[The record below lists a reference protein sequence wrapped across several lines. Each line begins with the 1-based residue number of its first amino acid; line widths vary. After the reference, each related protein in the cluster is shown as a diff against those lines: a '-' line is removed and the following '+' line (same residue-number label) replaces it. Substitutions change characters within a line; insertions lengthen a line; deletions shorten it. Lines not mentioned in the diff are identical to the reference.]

1 MPADLERQRLHN
13 ESVLAAVSEE
23 RAAIAREI
31 AWIEEANEILEVTNT
46 RLIDERIALD
56 RAVAELEAGH
66 QHGMRPPLDRS
77 CHAEAQTERALLDD
91 LVGQAALERVA
102 ERTHANEALIQT
114 HGAAWVAAVSAMLR
128 AEASSVQG
136 LLGATLQVG
145 VGRTARDDGTLG
157 VPPPLIEGLAFT
169 WRNLLRAEIIRS
181 LAPLRAC
188 IARLPGALGIPPG
201 EVRLGEE
208 VEASS
213 LEMDGGVLGQDGQGG
228 TAAAEDQAGA
238 VVGGAVVG
246 GAVVG
251 GAVVGGAVVAMAD
264 SRRPPAAAEAL
275 DKAPSKG
282 GYSEDQGDEF
292 AFSRGRTAP

>member
-1 MPADLERQRLHN
+1 MKVLPDHALSTYALKLREAEQLIAEQANEISRLRAAVAQPMPADLERQRLHN

-66 QHGMRPPLDRS
+66 QHGMRPPLDLS

-136 LLGATLQVG
+136 LLGAT
-145 VGRTARDDGTLG
+145 
-157 VPPPLIEGLAFT
+157 
-169 WRNLLRAEIIRS
+169 
-181 LAPLRAC
+181 
-188 IARLPGALGIPPG
+188 
-201 EVRLGEE
+201 
-208 VEASS
+208 
-213 LEMDGGVLGQDGQGG
+213 
-228 TAAAEDQAGA
+228 AG
-238 VVGGAVVG
+238 
-246 GAVVG
+246 
-251 GAVVGGAVVAMAD
+251 
-264 SRRPPAAAEAL
+264 
-275 DKAPSKG
+275 
-282 GYSEDQGDEF
+282 
-292 AFSRGRTAP
+292 